1 MFSLMDGVFIK
12 RRCYLKLGD
21 GAVMSFIR
29 LRADCFFRYWPLKAL
44 GIDDEGCIQAKASA
58 PFWSNRRVSDVILRI
73 DPMTSFLLEFSY
85 MDDDRRRAFRLV
97 DAEYHEQSAKQ
108 AHEPQTAD

>member
-44 GIDDEGCIQAKASA
+44 GIDDEGYIQAIASA
-58 PFWSNRRVSDVILRI
+58 PIGSHSGVSDVILRI

-85 MDDDRRRAFRLV
+85 LDDERRRAFRLV
-97 DAEYHEQSAKQ
+97 DAEYHEHITQQ
-108 AHEPQTAD
+108 EHDTQTAR

>member
-1 MFSLMDGVFIK
+1 MDGVFIK

-44 GIDDEGCIQAKASA
+44 GIDNEGCIQAMASA
-58 PFWSNRRVSDVILRI
+58 PVGSDRRVSEVTLRI

-85 MDDDRRRAFRLV
+85 LDDERRRAFRLV
-97 DAEYHEQSAKQ
+97 DAEYHEQIAQ
-108 AHEPQTAD
+108 QEPETQPAD